1 MAHFHHGTMFSP
13 IKYFFFFFS
22 FSRCVEAQQSCCL
35 AALFF
40 FSGYKV
46 FSTGVKRL
54 IPIWS
59 LAKTTVW
66 RKEKEKS
73 KLTSA
78 LYKAT
83 ESRRSTAT
91 LRNIWTKKK
100 EGKRERKYGFMGKEW
115 ASDSVHPFSY
125 HSYCQDKLV
134 EKPNFSPLHYH
145 FIFGLGNLLGKG
157 VLVRISVGTQSS
169 RIAEISRNLRSAEE
183 FLPVRQSLLLLSSH
197 PGQWKR
203 LERRRGGGGGTME
216 SV

>member
-1 MAHFHHGTMFSP
+1 MKP
-13 IKYFFFFFS
+13 RKDN
-22 FSRCVEAQQSCCL
+22 CL
-35 AALFF
+35 
-40 FSGYKV
+40 K
-46 FSTGVKRL
+46 KR
-54 IPIWS
+54 
-59 LAKTTVW
+59 K
-66 RKEKEKS
+66 RKEQTYLRVVQSYGEQKEHS
-73 KLTSA
+73 HTSEH
-78 LYKAT
+78 LD
-83 ESRRSTAT
+83 
-91 LRNIWTKKK
+91 KKK